1 MAWEVRFRPSALR
14 EFRALPGNAQA
25 RVGQRLDSLRS
36 EARPP
41 GVQKLE
47 GGEGFYRIR
56 VGDYRIVYAI
66 DDPARIVFIV
76 KVGHRGDVYRRR

>member
-1 MAWEVRFRPSALR
+1 MAWEVRFKPSALR
-14 EFRALPGNAQA
+14 EFRDLPGDVQI
-25 RVGQRLDSLRS
+25 RVGRRLDILSS
-36 EARPP
+36 DPRPP

-47 GGEGFYRIR
+47 GGTGFYRVR

-66 DDPARIVFIV
+66 DNPARVVFIL